1 MHLDY
6 RLQYQE
12 QKLRIEINYYLNGAV
27 YYIKRNMVSG
37 KWDAVRKKNGI
48 KIEADLK
55 LTLSQLHCERIV
67 AWLCWPILEK

>member
-1 MHLDY
+1 
-6 RLQYQE
+6 
-12 QKLRIEINYYLNGAV
+12 
-27 YYIKRNMVSG
+27 MVSG

-55 LTLSQLHCERIV
+55 LTLSLLHCESIV